1 MTKSVKLQVE
11 LVDDKVAKIVASK
24 GDITLVTNLN
34 DYRDTKAQAMYK
46 MESVNN
52 VDMSWNYSDIRQN
65 YSVRTT
71 CMGAWD
77 TTELV
82 NFTTTIELAQ
92 LTTSFL
98 YYHVSYYGG
107 LFSEGSIDLEF
118 KSAFG
123 SDVELEIKG
132 APINHDQVAGAVIA
146 NLHAGL
152 TLVLDSGDSYKMQGK
167 IIISS
172 DDTHTTISDFTKTLV
187 VYLKE
192 GREFSIQSN
201 LG

>member
-1 MTKSVKLQVE
+1 MTNSVKLQVE

-34 DYRDTKAQAMYK
+34 DYRGTKAQAMYK
-46 MESVNN
+46 MESINN
-52 VDMSWNYSDIRQN
+52 VDMSWNYSNLRQN

-82 NFTTTIELAQ
+82 DFTATIELAQ
-92 LTTSFL
+92 LTVDFL
-98 YYHVSYYGG
+98 YYHVSYHGE
-107 LFSEGSIDLEF
+107 LFSEESLELEF

-123 SDVELEIKG
+123 SNVEVEIKG
-132 APINHDQVAGAVIA
+132 EPVNHDQVAGVVIA

-152 TLVLDSGDSYKMQGK
+152 TLMLDSGDSYKMQGK
-167 IIISS
+167 TIIRS
-172 DDTHTTISDFTKTLV
+172 DDKYYSILDFTQTLV
-187 VYLKE
+187 TYLKE
-192 GREFSIQSN
+192 GREFSIQSK